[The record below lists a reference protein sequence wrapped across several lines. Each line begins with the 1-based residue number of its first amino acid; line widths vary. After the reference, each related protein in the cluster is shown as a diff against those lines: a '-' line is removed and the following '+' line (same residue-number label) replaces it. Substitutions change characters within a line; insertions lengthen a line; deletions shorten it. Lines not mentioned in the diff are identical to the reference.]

1 MNTIK
6 KKMIISIKRWIYCLH
21 VINQLDVFIGKEV
34 YWDDKQKRFFETG
47 MEYKFVA
54 SAIPELKNA
63 HLGDV
68 YEVIV
73 EEEPDSQYGYQ
84 WQIKSTNCVESAMIR
99 VIRDFLT
106 QIKVTSKSRD
116 TLIKA
121 YGKKTLNT
129 ILDDASALD
138 VIKVQPDSKQR
149 IRCAMEENRSFI
161 ELLAFLEK
169 REWDCRWALPL
180 HKRYGDVAIATLRV
194 NPYILYEHELYK
206 RELYENEFYRYD
218 RHGDELDKCRL
229 TDFRTADRVFLSDR
243 SSGPANAHIRC
254 WQAVMAALY
263 EEAEQNGGTF
273 IPRKELLE
281 KIAPLLW
288 DTTPDA
294 ASNCTISEN
303 DISKALDWLEEVKW
317 IHRDH
322 VSGRE
327 DIYLSQLYYAETGVV
342 EGLQGLCLAKKP
354 VAFHEHEIDSIL
366 AEYEAASRVQL
377 TPTQRMAVK
386 QMLTDPVCV
395 ITGGPGTGK
404 TLLVKAAI
412 YVLRKLQ
419 SHAVVWCCAPTGK
432 AADLMPAE
440 ACTIDRLIES
450 EKWKNF
456 NQAKKR
462 DPDIIFVDEV
472 SMVGI
477 ELFSALLAVIPAGA
491 RLVLIGD
498 QNQLPSIKAGQLL
511 RDLIDS
517 GVIRSVHLHEVFR
530 QESSSGIPSF
540 AKEIIDIAPDQDM
553 HLEETGAGF
562 EFNQQISD
570 PHRIVESVVRTYKRL
585 LKKGMSFSEIQVI
598 LRQRDGIQGTRNMN
612 RLLQDRLNP
621 QPIENKVFFNGKEF
635 RLHDRVI
642 HTKNNYDKNVFNGEI
657 GEIIEVQHTRERM
670 LTVKYPS
677 KTVSYS
683 KKDLEE
689 LDLAYALTVHK
700 CQGSEFSVVI
710 IPIAGKGISCRLLY
724 TAVTRGRKLVL
735 LIGTESALTAEM
747 RGESTDDR
755 ASHLALRLRRMLP
768 PILPEAVQTSLFP
781 PTQESTKFSS

>member
-1 MNTIK
+1 MNTGK
-6 KKMIISIKRWIYCLH
+6 KKMIISLKKRIYCFH
-21 VINQLDVFIGKEV
+21 IIDQLDVFIGKEV

-47 MEYKFVA
+47 MEYKFVT
-54 SAIPELKNA
+54 SAIPGLKNA
-63 HLGDV
+63 RLGDI
-68 YEVIV
+68 YEVTVV
-73 EEEPDSQYGYQ
+73 EELDPQYGYQ
-84 WQIKSTNCVESAMIR
+84 WQIKSADHVESIVIR
-99 VIRDFLT
+99 VIRDFLS

-116 TLIKA
+116 TLIKT
-121 YGKKTLNT
+121 YGTKALGT
-129 ILDDASALD
+129 ILADPSALD
-138 VIKVQPDSKQR
+138 VLKIKPNSKLQ
-149 IRCAMEENRSFI
+149 IRLAIVENRSFV

-180 HKRYGDVAIATLRV
+180 YKRYGNKAISALRM
-194 NPYILYEHELYK
+194 NPYILYEHELYQ
-206 RELYENEFYRYD
+206 RELYENEFYRYE
-218 RHGDELDKCRL
+218 RSGDELDKCRL

-254 WQAVMAALY
+254 WHAIMAALY

-303 DISKALDWLEEVKW
+303 DISKALDWLEEIKW
-317 IHRDH
+317 IHREH
-322 VSGRE
+322 ISGRE
-327 DIYLSQLYYAETGVV
+327 DIYLSQLYYAETGVA
-342 EGLQGLCLAKKP
+342 EGLKALCETEKAVNCP
-354 VAFHEHEIDSIL
+354 EHEIDGML
-366 AEYEAASRVQL
+366 AEFEVSNRVQL
-377 TPTQRMAVK
+377 TPTQRDAVK

-412 YVLRKLQ
+412 YVLHKLQ

-432 AADLMPAE
+432 AAERMPAE
-440 ACTIDRLIES
+440 ACTIDWLIES
-450 EKWKNF
+450 EKWKNI
-456 NQAKKR
+456 NQNNKR
-462 DPDIIFVDEV
+462 DPEIIFVDEV

-477 ELFSALLAVIPAGA
+477 ELFSELLAVIPAGA

-511 RDLIDS
+511 RDIIDS

-530 QESSSGIPSF
+530 QESSSDIPSF
-540 AKEIIDIAPDQDM
+540 AKEIINTAPDQDM

-562 EFNQQISD
+562 EFNQQIND
-570 PHRIVESVVRTYKRL
+570 PHRVVESVVRTYKRF
-585 LKKGMSFSEIQVI
+585 LKKGMPFSEIQVI
-598 LRQRDGIQGTRNMN
+598 PRQRNGIQGTRNMN

-621 QPIENKVFFNGKEF
+621 QLIENTVFFNGKEF

-700 CQGSEFSVVI
+700 CQGSEFGVVI
-710 IPIAGKGISCRLLY
+710 IPITGRGISCRLLY

-747 RGESTDDR
+747 RDESTNDR
-755 ASHLALRLRRMLP
+755 ASHLALRLRKLLP
-768 PILPEAVQTSLFP
+768 PILPEVVQTSLFP
-781 PTQESTKFSS
+781 AL